1 MKSAYVS
8 KEQFQPLE
16 TASTLSLNSLIT
28 HSVIHG
34 QERGLTTPA
43 REHFEAYGQV
53 VHGDCSID
61 LTSTG
66 ARSGVSLYVH
76 LPLSSIFSLRII
88 PRLSSRMA
96 SLEPSL
102 LLRASSFQR
111 TLCKTPSF
119 PCSETSLQTL
129 DIKSSAKSSLICGGA
144 ED

>member
-102 LLRASSFQR
+102 LLREV
-111 TLCKTPSF
+111 PSREPF
-119 PCSETSLQTL
+119 ARPRPSRAPRRACRLWISNLQQ
-129 DIKSSAKSSLICGGA
+129 KVH
-144 ED
+144 